1 MFRHRTGR
9 EHATDFR
16 RLPWSARVRTVRTG
30 MQLYAGQEAGKS
42 EMQAVNV
49 NTRGTG
55 FRYGEPRQLCALAV
69 AAVGCA
75 IGIQS
80 REHLRFGRQWISLC
94 RDCKERKNRERNSF
108 HICLGC
114 VRVSARNRIIR
125 LLKRVLPRQLSR
137 GSKQLYFEPVHTTA
151 TRSLVL
157 GVGAEDLPGA
167 YALDWQIFTSMPADT
182 RFIPFSY
189 FWICWKLT
197 PTFFAKIC

>member
-42 EMQAVNV
+42 EMQAVKV

-55 FRYGEPRQLCALAV
+55 FRYASLGSCAHSPSPPSAV
-69 AAVGCA
+69 PSASNLESICVLDGSGSACA
-75 IGIQS
+75 ETARSGRIESAI
-80 REHLRFGRQWISLC
+80 RFI
-94 RDCKERKNRERNSF
+94 F
-108 HICLGC
+108 CLGC
-114 VRVSARNRIIR
+114 LRVSARDRIIR

-197 PTFFAKIC
+197 PTFFAKIF

>member
-42 EMQAVNV
+42 EMQAVKV

-80 REHLRFGRQWISLC
+80 REHLRFGQQWISLC

-108 HICLGC
+108 HIL
-114 VRVSARNRIIR
+114 SR
-125 LLKRVLPRQLSR
+125 LLTGKRQGSHHSSLKARLTPDSFRSAVSNVTSSQSIPLPL
-137 GSKQLYFEPVHTTA
+137 G
-151 TRSLVL
+151 RS
-157 GVGAEDLPGA
+157 
-167 YALDWQIFTSMPADT
+167 
-182 RFIPFSY
+182 
-189 FWICWKLT
+189 CWK
-197 PTFFAKIC
+197 